1 VAWPDDTIRGV
12 DLGIEYAKR
21 LHGESE
27 AMIGALETLVRAETP
42 SEDLAACAAGAD
54 VVSALAEALLG
65 DPGEA
70 VEVEGRRH
78 LRWRWDPAPGR
89 PSVALLGHYDTVWPA
104 GTLARWPFQVDEAR
118 GTATGPGCFDMKAG
132 IVQLLHA
139 VAVLDDRSGVEI
151 LLSCDEE
158 LGSQTSR
165 VLIEDLGRRSAAA
178 LVFEG
183 SAGGALKIGRKGTGM
198 YRIGVH
204 GRAAHAGLEPEKGI
218 NALTELAH
226 LLLAVGPVARPE
238 VGTTVTATLAGG
250 GTASNVVP
258 AEAWM
263 EVDVRVAEPGEADR
277 VDAEILAL
285 RPTVP
290 GASLSITGGPNRPP
304 LPVSATAAVYA
315 RATAM
320 AARLGLERLDGVS
333 VGGGSD
339 GNFTAAVGCPTLDGL
354 GAVGDGAHAEGE
366 WVDLRAMP
374 ERAALVALL
383 IDDLR
388 AQN

>member
-1 VAWPDDTIRGV
+1 
-12 DLGIEYAKR
+12 
-21 LHGESE
+21 
-27 AMIGALETLVRAETP
+27 
-42 SEDLAACAAGAD
+42 
-54 VVSALAEALLG
+54 
-65 DPGEA
+65 
-70 VEVEGRRH
+70 
-78 LRWRWDPAPGR
+78 
-89 PSVALLGHYDTVWPA
+89 
-104 GTLARWPFQVDEAR
+104 
-118 GTATGPGCFDMKAG
+118 
-132 IVQLLHA
+132 
-139 VAVLDDRSGVEI
+139 
-151 LLSCDEE
+151 
-158 LGSQTSR
+158 
-165 VLIEDLGRRSAAA
+165 
-178 LVFEG
+178 
-183 SAGGALKIGRKGTGM
+183 
-198 YRIGVH
+198 
-204 GRAAHAGLEPEKGI
+204 
-218 NALTELAH
+218 
-226 LLLAVGPVARPE
+226 